1 MFLTPS
7 GRFETNTKVCLSF
20 SAYHPE
26 LWQPAWGIR
35 LILEALISF
44 LPTPA
49 DGAIGALDWSSEER
63 KRLAKKSQSFCCPKC
78 GPILKLL
85 PELKPKAEGEA
96 TTQTAPRFQK
106 EIEQLQ
112 LLQQQSEKKNQ
123 KHEEKEVAQ
132 KKQESKV
139 QSEAGS
145 VTETSATPREEI
157 TDNLS
162 EKEPSKTAGG
172 LLKQQASNSAR
183 NSPPQ
188 LVNDESQAAAT
199 QENPTFTNELD
210 DISDD
215 ENAGQ
220 EELAAALEQA
230 GSVQQPRQA
239 QEQQQQDGDV
249 VEEPH
254 AEQQQEVPAAV
265 QHADPSFLIDPLLHI
280 MIVLMGVICY
290 LLIQKWQALWEELM
304 ELRSLEQSLM

>member
-157 TDNLS
+157 ADNLS
-162 EKEPSKTAGG
+162 EKEPSEGE
-172 LLKQQASNSAR
+172 LQQQASSSAR
-183 NSPPQ
+183 TSPPQ
-188 LVNDESQAAAT
+188 LVNDASQAATT
-199 QENPTFTNELD
+199 QGETQTLTD
-210 DISDD
+210 DVHDISDD

-230 GSVQQPRQA
+230 GSVRQPR
-239 QEQQQQDGDV
+239 EPQQQGEDEEV
-249 VEEPH
+249 VEEPQ